1 MNNNWMERADKV
13 VMNTYGRQPLV
24 LVKGE
29 GCRVWDDTGK
39 EYLDCLAGLAVVN
52 LGHAHPEVAQAAA
65 AQLTQLVHVSNIYY
79 TTPMVELAE
88 ALVRLSFADR
98 VFFANSG
105 AEVNEGAIKLVRRYS
120 RERFGAGRHR
130 IICMEN
136 SFHGRTLGALSA
148 TGQSKFWQGFDPLLP
163 GFVFVPFNDLD
174 AVAKAVDDTVCAVM
188 LEPIQGEGG
197 VCLPSPDYLKGVRQ
211 LCNDKGLLL
220 ILDEIQTGLGRTGK
234 LFAQENFGIT
244 PDVMTLAKALA
255 NGLPMGALLATE
267 EVAGGLRPRD
277 PRQHLWGRAGGGR
290 RGQHRPEPPER
301 PGVSGR
307 GAGTGSVFIQALI
320 SLAGRVP
327 RHQRGAGPGPHVG
340 PGIDP
345 GGDAGGGGLPGAGP
359 AAQLHPG
366 QRHPAAA
373 AFGHYRPGA
382 RRGPGNPA
390 GRPQGGVSMT
400 RHLLTILDLSR
411 EEIEHL
417 LARARELKVFHQQGQ
432 NPTSP
437 EGKNRG
443 HDFRQAL
450 HPHPGLL

>member
-1 MNNNWMERADKV
+1 MERADKV

-24 LVKGE
+24 LVKGQ

-39 EYLDCLAGLAVVN
+39 EYLDCVAGLAVVN
-52 LGHAHPEVAQAAA
+52 LGHAHPEIAKAAA

-148 TGQSKFWQGFDPLLP
+148 TGQPKFWQGFDPLLP
-163 GFVFVPFNDLD
+163 GFVFVPFNDLE

-197 VCLPSPDYLKGVRQ
+197 VCLPAPDYLKGLRQ

-220 ILDEIQTGLGRTGK
+220 ILDEIQTGLGRTGT

-255 NGLPMGALLATE
+255 NGLPMGALLATA
-267 EVAGGLRPRD
+267 EVAG
-277 PRQHLWGRAGGGR
+277 AFV
-290 RGQHRPEPPER
+290 
-301 PGVSGR
+301 PGAHAS
-307 GAGTGSVFIQALI
+307 TF
-320 SLAGRVP
+320 
-327 RHQRGAGPGPHVG
+327 GAGPVV
-340 PGIDP
+340 
-345 GGDAGGGGLPGAGP
+345 
-359 AAQLHPG
+359 
-366 QRHPAAA
+366 AAA
-373 AFGHYRPGA
+373 ANTALSLLSAPEFLAGVRAKGEYVQKALLQLQTKFPVIKEV
-382 RRGPGNPA
+382 RGLGLMW
-390 GRPQGGVSMT
+390 G
-400 RHLLTILDLSR
+400 LELTQEGTPVVAACR
-411 EEIEHL
+411 E
-417 LARARELKVFHQQGQ
+417 R
-432 NPTSP
+432 
-437 EGKNRG
+437 
-443 HDFRQAL
+443 
-450 HPHPGLL
+450 GLLLNCTQGNVIRLLPPLVITDQELDAAIGTLRDALKMVFP